1 MRTNVYYNEKYIG
14 KLKKA
19 GTILC
24 CLLTFIELENLPKVH
39 RTQITLT
46 RFLGSGAF
54 GEVFEGLMK
63 GSPAISYMGASPMTS
78 PNMRSTNAA
87 DVTTNGNNNV
97 DSETNDSAEQVDML
111 VPVASSHVPSEV
123 PGIDQ
128 RKIAVKTLR
137 KGNESK

>member
-1 MRTNVYYNEKYIG
+1 MGYFYVV
-14 KLKKA
+14 LFF
-19 GTILC
+19 L
-24 CLLTFIELENLPKVH
+24 ELENLPKVH

-63 GSPAISYMGASPMTS
+63 GSPAISYMGTSPMTS
-78 PNMRSTNAA
+78 PNTRPTNVA
-87 DVTTNGNNNV
+87 DVTTNENNGV
-97 DSETNDSAEQVDML
+97 DTDTNDNAEQVDMQ
-111 VPVASSHVPSEV
+111 VPVAASHVPSEV
-123 PGIDQ
+123 PGTNQ